1 MQYLTL
7 ALALA
12 AATVAV
18 PVNVNLAPRAPPN
31 VPTAAAAKTALAALT
46 VAAQGP
52 QTGYSRDL
60 FPHWITQSGYVSI
73 LYASR
78 FPIILQ

>member
-12 AATVAV
+12 ASTVAV

-46 VAAQGP
+46 VAVQGS

-60 FPHWITQSGYVSI
+60 FPHWITQSGYVFIFIS
-73 LYASR
+73 SC
-78 FPIILQ
+78 FPTIQQ